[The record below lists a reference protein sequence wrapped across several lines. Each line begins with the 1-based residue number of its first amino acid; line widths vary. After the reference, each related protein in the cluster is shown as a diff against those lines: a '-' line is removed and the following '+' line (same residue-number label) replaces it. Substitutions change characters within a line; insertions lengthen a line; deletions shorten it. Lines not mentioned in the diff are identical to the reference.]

1 MATKSTKGTLIEGIA
16 TKVEIDTETGAATL
30 YYADRKGNFLVGA
43 TAPSAAQL
51 SNTGTRFTP
60 KDWEI
65 KRRFRREFNIVTDR
79 DLTSS
84 QFQDFFKEEIRK
96 SVNRDRG
103 DLINRHGSK
112 KLKKDLSEL
121 GMPRVK
127 NPETGIDGDKT
138 RKTESTDETENS
150 SNSGDDRERSGISES
165 GRPGAGVDI
174 EQLTGSGGTLVY
186 PAGLANDSQVCLK
199 IEAIPYSPRDMKN
212 AQGTQIGERSLGKAE
227 ATIFLPVPEG
237 ASDRNGVRFS
247 QENLNPLEV
256 ALAKLAMQGI
266 EKGAEGIGDAAESIV
281 SEIQGDTETYKG
293 AVASILAGSA
303 AGIGNQLLTRQGR
316 ILNPNT
322 ELLFQGPELRQ
333 FSFRYILSPRSSGEA
348 QTVRGIVRTLKQFMA
363 VKKGGEGNSLFLQ
376 SPHIFKLTYVES
388 QTGDTPNNFLN
399 MFKPCALTALST
411 NYAPNQTF
419 MTFEDGT
426 PVQYE
431 LNMSFQELV
440 PIYQGDY
447 TSGNNIG
454 F

>member
-1 MATKSTKGTLIEGIA
+1 MATKSTKGKLIQGIA

-30 YYADRKGNFLVGA
+30 YYADRNGNFQVGA
-43 TAPSAAQL
+43 TSPSAAQL
-51 SNTGTRFTP
+51 SDRNLTQFNP
-60 KDWEI
+60 KDWEL
-65 KRRFRREFNIVTDR
+65 KRRFRREFNIVTNNN
-79 DLTSS
+79 LTST
-84 QFQDFFKEEIRK
+84 QFEDFYKEEIRK

-103 DLINRHGSK
+103 DLINEHGSNT
-112 KLKKDLSEL
+112 LKNDLSKL
-121 GMPRVK
+121 GMPRVR

-150 SNSGDDRERSGISES
+150 NNSGDNRERSNISES
-165 GRPGAGVDI
+165 GVPGAGVDI
-174 EQLTGSGGTLVY
+174 EQLTGNGGTLIY

-199 IEAIPYSPRDMKN
+199 IEAIAYSPRDMK
-212 AQGTQIGERSLGKAE
+212 GTQVGDRSLGQAE

-256 ALAKLAMQGI
+256 ALANLAMDGI
-266 EKGAEGIGDAAESIV
+266 EAGAAGVENAAQNIV
-281 SEIQGDTETYKG
+281 KEIQGDTATYKG
-293 AVASILAGSA
+293 AVAGILAGQA
-303 AGIGNQLLTRQGR
+303 AGVGNQLLTRQGR

-333 FSFRYILSPRSSGEA
+333 FSFRYLLSPRSSGEA
-348 QTVRGIVRTLKQFMA
+348 KTVKGIVRTLKQFMA

-376 SPHIFKLTYVES
+376 SPHIFRLTYVES
-388 QTGDTPNNFLN
+388 QTGDTPNDFLN

>member
-1 MATKSTKGTLIEGIA
+1 MATKSTKGKLIEGIA

-30 YYADRKGNFLVGA
+30 YYADRKGNFQVGA

-51 SNTGTRFTP
+51 SDKSLTRFNP
-60 KDWEI
+60 KDWEL

-79 DLTSS
+79 SFTSS
-84 QFQDFFKEEIRK
+84 QFEDFFKQQIRK
-96 SVNRDRG
+96 DVNRDRG
-103 DLINRHGSK
+103 DLINDHGNNA
-112 KLKKDLSEL
+112 LKTDLSKL
-121 GMPRVK
+121 GMPRVR

-138 RKTESTDETENS
+138 RKTESTDETEDSN
-150 SNSGDDRERSGISES
+150 NSGDNRERSNISES
-165 GRPGAGVDI
+165 GVPGAGVDI
-174 EQLTGSGGTLVY
+174 EQLTGNGGTLVY
-186 PAGLANDSQVCLK
+186 PAGLDKDSQVCLK
-199 IEAIPYSPRDMKN
+199 IEAIAYSPREMK
-212 AQGTQIGERSLGKAE
+212 GTQVGDRSLGKAE

-256 ALAKLAMQGI
+256 ALSSLAMQGI
-266 EKGAEGIGDAAESIV
+266 EQGAEGVGAAAQNIV
-281 SEIQGDTETYKG
+281 DEIQGDTATYKG
-293 AVASILAGSA
+293 AIAGILAGQA
-303 AGIGNQLLTRQGR
+303 AGVGNQLLTRQGR

-333 FSFRYILSPRSSGEA
+333 FSFRYLLSPRSSGESK
-348 QTVRGIVRTLKQFMA
+348 TVRAIVRTLKQFMA

-376 SPHIFKLTYVES
+376 SPHIFRLTYVES
-388 QTGDTPNNFLN
+388 QSGDTPNDFLN